1 MVIHLFSLYK
11 TVNKKKKQKARNE
24 KKKKCNVY
32 IVKYIPVFRIMY
44 MPGEVYILSVHIN
57 VSFLMK
63 SQESFLTSKSFS
75 VLVQN
80 LLIL

>member
-1 MVIHLFSLYK
+1 M
-11 TVNKKKKQKARNE
+11 KKKK
-24 KKKKCNVY
+24 KKGCNLY

-44 MPGEVYILSVHIN
+44 MPGEGYILSVHIN

-63 SQESFLTSKSFS
+63 SQESFFTSKSFS